1 MVTELPEGTSD
12 SKIQNKLLNC
22 NIFTIS
28 TPPGYPGGSIDPGK
42 TAEFNILGLGCD
54 HEALELLETKNL
66 SKTGIFEEFWLFL
79 SGFWLLAVLKQHG
92 RICNLKN
99 RILWFLPDL

>member
-1 MVTELPEGTSD
+1 MPEGASD

-28 TPPGYPGGSIDPGK
+28 TLPGCPGVSKDPEE
-42 TAEFNILGLGCD
+42 TVEFDILGFGCD
-54 HEALELLETKNL
+54 HEALEPLETKNL
-66 SKTGIFEEFWLFL
+66 SKPGILYEFWLF
-79 SGFWLLAVLKQHG
+79 SRGFWLLAVLKQHG
-92 RICNLKN
+92 RICNLGN